1 MSKHTFR
8 VLIDPFLRE
17 REKQTSAKE
26 TFSTQSLTLKVG
38 AFSFSFDRRQSLKI
52 ISFSLSQ
59 KWSDYC
65 YEPVSHKL
73 YGHFLRIFNRNDV
86 TQCRHTLGET

>member
-1 MSKHTFR
+1 

-38 AFSFSFDRRQSLKI
+38 AFSFSF
-52 ISFSLSQ
+52 
-59 KWSDYC
+59 
-65 YEPVSHKL
+65 
-73 YGHFLRIFNRNDV
+73 
-86 TQCRHTLGET
+86 